1 MIIPVFKDISC
12 EDFYEVSLSPRDNRV
27 YWLQDCPK
35 LNFNLVEDNYINQI
49 LSESQNDRMI
59 SKRVFIVIK

>member
-12 EDFYEVSLSPRDNRV
+12 EDFYEVSLSPNDSRL

-35 LNFNLVEDNYINQI
+35 LNFNLIEDNYINI
-49 LSESQNDRMI
+49 N
-59 SKRVFIVIK
+59 F